1 MTRSVRIA
9 KSACMADF
17 EVTGSVNYSFL
28 CRLENAILIYFCL
41 AIARQGAGHNCLA
54 VNLSHQLH
62 LHAKNITLA
71 CSSKQYG
78 CNPHVCIQLYG

>member
-17 EVTGSVNYSFL
+17 EVTGSVNYLFL

-41 AIARQGAGHNCLA
+41 AIARQGAGHNRLGRDEDGRKDDLANQCLKFQ
-54 VNLSHQLH
+54 VR
-62 LHAKNITLA
+62 
-71 CSSKQYG
+71 
-78 CNPHVCIQLYG
+78 